1 MKKVS
6 VIIPVYNVEK
16 YLSECVDSVLHQ
28 SYQNFEIILVDDG
41 SKDKSG
47 EICDKYA
54 SSDSRISVI
63 HKENGGASSARNVG
77 MDSANGEYIFFLD
90 SDDRIENTALEK
102 LLTAITE
109 NDCDIAFCQAYAID
123 EDTERVNKS
132 NYGYHRDYGSGS
144 AQSFFSEMVKYKEFH
159 VAVWM
164 LLYKRAFLKKN
175 KLRFVEGIMYEDC
188 IFSFQVYSLAEKAVH
203 VNEYLYYRRYR
214 DNSVMTSKKT
224 EKNFVS
230 AVRAYYE
237 VVAFSFDV
245 SDSIATEKYLSR
257 IAFNAVNNYRALS
270 VSDKKKH
277 RKEYRELKKN
287 ILENKSFGDRSLK
300 ASCHGK
306 IFWIM
311 YKITE
316 KLFNNTEV
324 Q

>member
-1 MKKVS
+1 
-6 VIIPVYNVEK
+6 
-16 YLSECVDSVLHQ
+16 
-28 SYQNFEIILVDDG
+28 
-41 SKDKSG
+41 
-47 EICDKYA
+47 
-54 SSDSRISVI
+54 
-63 HKENGGASSARNVG
+63 
-77 MDSANGEYIFFLD
+77 
-90 SDDRIENTALEK
+90 
-102 LLTAITE
+102 
-109 NDCDIAFCQAYAID
+109 
-123 EDTERVNKS
+123 
-132 NYGYHRDYGSGS
+132 
-144 AQSFFSEMVKYKEFH
+144 MVKYKEFH

-164 LLYKRAFLKKN
+164 LLYKRAFLENN

-188 IFSFQVYSLAEKAVH
+188 IFSFQIYCLAEKAVH

-224 EKNFVS
+224 EKNFIS

-237 VVAFSFDV
+237 VVVFSFDV

-270 VSDKKKH
+270 VYDKKKH

-300 ASCHGK
+300 ASCYGK

-316 KLFNNTEV
+316 KLFNKTEV